1 MIEVS
6 LVGAGLASVDAVLSA
21 LRESPSRAARA
32 AEVEALVLHGN
43 RLESLASSAEGA
55 LLRLPRL
62 RLLNVS
68 SNELRALDCADLSAC
83 AALEVLDLAANRVCG
98 VRNLA
103 LLPRLSALNLA
114 FNSVAS
120 LRFLAA
126 DGAEL
131 PPPGG
136 ARDAALAARAEDG
149 AARGDE
155 PAAETSA
162 PSLTTLDLRDNC
174 VENLDELLNL
184 RFTPLLRELK
194 FQVAEVSPSL
204 PVAGDGAAGASLPR
218 LLTCA
223 SSNPVCSNPAYIATV
238 LASCP
243 SLQLLDG
250 IPVARWRQLMGGLAA
265 PAEQRGLA
273 KAALNSSLTEPAA
286 SASGSNHSL
295 PDGSLL
301 ATPKVDE
308 AANRFLR
315 RFLSGPAGAAA
326 VAAAASAASL
336 TALASSATGVP
347 NASAPSQVQPG
358 STPNS
363 PQQSEADASALRHHE
378 LRIESLES
386 RLALL
391 SEASASA
398 AALQNSPLQSRNV
411 PASPQLLP
419 AAVAPPPL
427 VRTPLSS
434 DVVETLASEQ
444 SAASR
449 SPRAECL
456 VLEQAISTAPKGGG
470 IASPP
475 RSASTAT
482 DESVI
487 ARSDHDSEIASAK
500 AAAAAADSAAS
511 AAAEAA
517 SALRAELLA
526 ARAQLEEQQSL
537 LTRAQLAHAASERAL
552 QARLSEAEQK
562 FAETPSRAVSE
573 AWQARARELEA
584 DAVLS
589 ATAADEARSA
599 AARSDAQAK
608 NMRVACMEAQ
618 AERDAAAAD
627 VGKMSAEVASLRA
640 SLQRERELR
649 LRVEEAARLSGE
661 QMSTSAALA
670 IVRARDAEAALADA
684 RREADSA
691 IRECS
696 RAVAELGA
704 ARADADSWRLRAA
717 EAAERGTAN
726 VAAEHERA
734 VAAIRSSEERLAN
747 VRVAAEDEIRR
758 VTKEANARLSAAREA
773 LEAHSTRHAH
783 LSHALAEARAE
794 VAALQQRLAAVAADA
809 TGERMACA
817 SLREQVA
824 KSDAALAEAVSAARA
839 AAALSS
845 AEQMSRLDQ
854 AEEALSTARAEG
866 DILRS
871 AQERLGNE
879 VRVKEVQMADANES
893 IRRLRRELAAA
904 RDDAAAS
911 AAGYAEA
918 IADLRAQL
926 DDAGAARDGE
936 RAEREDEAQ
945 RLADAEA
952 HAHSSRLVAA
962 QLEAAMRELR
972 ADSAATEDRLR
983 QQVAEKEAALGFV
996 DKEIAQLRSA
1006 YEGRSAAANADR
1018 DAALRRVSELELAL
1032 AAEKKEREAE
1042 REATG
1047 AAARAET
1054 AHARAAAEAVAVEAR
1069 AKVASVE
1076 AEMRVLLKELDRAR
1090 ASAADEKRRIAQW
1103 LKGAPAVD
1111 GL

>member
-1 MIEVS
+1 
-6 LVGAGLASVDAVLSA
+6 
-21 LRESPSRAARA
+21 
-32 AEVEALVLHGN
+32 
-43 RLESLASSAEGA
+43 
-55 LLRLPRL
+55 
-62 RLLNVS
+62 
-68 SNELRALDCADLSAC
+68 
-83 AALEVLDLAANRVCG
+83 
-98 VRNLA
+98 
-103 LLPRLSALNLA
+103 
-114 FNSVAS
+114 
-120 LRFLAA
+120 
-126 DGAEL
+126 
-131 PPPGG
+131 
-136 ARDAALAARAEDG
+136 
-149 AARGDE
+149 
-155 PAAETSA
+155 
-162 PSLTTLDLRDNC
+162 
-174 VENLDELLNL
+174 
-184 RFTPLLRELK
+184 
-194 FQVAEVSPSL
+194 
-204 PVAGDGAAGASLPR
+204 
-218 LLTCA
+218 
-223 SSNPVCSNPAYIATV
+223 
-238 LASCP
+238 
-243 SLQLLDG
+243 
-250 IPVARWRQLMGGLAA
+250 
-265 PAEQRGLA
+265 
-273 KAALNSSLTEPAA
+273 
-286 SASGSNHSL
+286 
-295 PDGSLL
+295 
-301 ATPKVDE
+301 
-308 AANRFLR
+308 
-315 RFLSGPAGAAA
+315 
-326 VAAAASAASL
+326 
-336 TALASSATGVP
+336 
-347 NASAPSQVQPG
+347 VQPG

-398 AALQNSPLQSRNV
+398 PALQNSPLQSRNV

-470 IASPP
+470 IVSPP

-482 DESVI
+482 DVSVI

-500 AAAAAADSAAS
+500 AAAVAADSAAS

-517 SALRAELLA
+517 SVLRAELLA
-526 ARAQLEEQQSL
+526 ARAQLEEQQNL
-537 LTRAQLAHAASERAL
+537 FTRAQLAHAASERAL

-618 AERDAAAAD
+618 AERDSAAAD

-691 IRECS
+691 IRKCS

-809 TGERMACA
+809 TGERIACA

-824 KSDAALAEAVSAARA
+824 KSDAALAEAVSTARA

-1018 DAALRRVSELELAL
+1018 DAALRRASELELAL

-1047 AAARAET
+1047 AAARAEA
-1054 AHARAAAEAVAVEAR
+1054 AHARTAAEAVAVEAR